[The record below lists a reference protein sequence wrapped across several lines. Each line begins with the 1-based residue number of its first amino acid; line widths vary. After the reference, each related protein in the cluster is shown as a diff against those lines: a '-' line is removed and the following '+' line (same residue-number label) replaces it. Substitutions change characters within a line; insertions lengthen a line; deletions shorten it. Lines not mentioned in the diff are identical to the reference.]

1 MTLDEFKHRYALQCV
16 PKTATHIPKRLATK
30 AVATQKLRQAAVLIG
45 LIERDKELHLLL
57 TQRPT
62 HLRAHPGQISFPG
75 GKVEQQDSS
84 YTATALRE
92 AFEEIA
98 LPQHNVEILGQYP
111 SFNTFTGFAI
121 TPVIGIVKQEFE
133 PRLDPDE
140 VDALFTIPLSYLLN
154 PRHRMMKQFIR
165 HGITHPVYF
174 IPFKQYMIWGATA
187 AILET
192 FCSQISR

>member
-1 MTLDEFKHRYALQCV
+1 MKLDEFRHRYTLQ
-16 PKTATHIPKRLATK
+16 HIPQVAKRTAIEQSIAK
-30 AVATQKLRQAAVLIG
+30 NNLRQAAVLIG
-45 LIERDKELHLLL
+45 LIERENELHLLL
-57 TQRPT
+57 TQRPA

-98 LPQHNVEILGQYP
+98 LPHQNVEILGQYP
-111 SFNTFTGFAI
+111 SFNTFTGFVI
-121 TPVIGIVKQEFE
+121 TPVIGVVKQEFE
-133 PRLDPDE
+133 PKLDPNE

-154 PRHRMMKQFIR
+154 PRHRIIKHFTR
-165 HGITHPVYF
+165 YGITYPVYF

-187 AILET
+187 AIIDT
-192 FCSQISR
+192 FCRQIGR